1 MEVYN
6 PFSLAG
12 KTLLVTGASS
22 GIGRA
27 IAVECA
33 KMGAKLIITG
43 RNPERLNE
51 TYCALSGDGH
61 VQFTAD
67 LSKEE
72 DIDTLVEALP
82 KLDGCVCNAGINR
95 PQLVQYAERKDVVE
109 TFEINAFSVFLLVQK
124 LLQNKKIN
132 KKASIVFT
140 SSVSGVYVSSVGGAL
155 YSASKGAIHGY
166 LKGLALDLAGRG
178 IRVNSVNPGVIDTQ
192 IFSEN
197 TITAEQLEEDK
208 KRYPLKRFGKPE
220 EVAYAVVYL
229 LSDASEWVTGSNLLI
244 DGGYT
249 LL

>member
-1 MEVYN
+1 MEFYN

-33 KMGAKLIITG
+33 KIGANLIITG
-43 RNPERLNE
+43 RNSKRLNE
-51 TYCALSGDGH
+51 TYSVLRGDNH
-61 VQFTAD
+61 IQLTAD

-95 PQLVQYAERKDVVE
+95 PLLVQFAEKKDIIE
-109 TFEINAFSVFLLVQK
+109 TFEINVFSSFLLIQK

-155 YSASKGAIHGY
+155 YSASKGAVQGY

-178 IRVNSVNPGVIDTQ
+178 IRVNSVNPGEIDTQ
-192 IFSEN
+192 LFSDD
-197 TITAEQLEEDK
+197 TIAAEQLEENK

-229 LSDASEWVTGSNLLI
+229 LSDASEWVTGTNLLI

>member
-1 MEVYN
+1 MEFYN

-12 KTLLVTGASS
+12 KTMLITGASS

-27 IAVECA
+27 IAIECA
-33 KMGAKLIITG
+33 KMGAALAITG
-43 RNPERLNE
+43 RNPERLDE
-51 TYCALSGDGH
+51 TYCVLSGNNH
-61 VQFTAD
+61 FQHPAN
-67 LSKEE
+67 LSNEE
-72 DIDTLVEALP
+72 DIDKLVEVLP

-95 PQLVQYAERKDVVE
+95 PLLAQYAERKDVFE
-109 TFEINAFSVFLLVQK
+109 TFEINTFSVFLLIQK
-124 LLQNKKIN
+124 LLQHKKIN

-140 SSVSGVYVSSVGGAL
+140 SSISGIYVSSVGGAL

-178 IRVNSVNPGVIDTQ
+178 IRVNSVNPGMIDTQ

-197 TITAEQLEEDK
+197 TITPEQLEEDK

-220 EVAYAVVYL
+220 EVAYAAVYL
-229 LSDASEWVTGSNLLI
+229 LSDASEWVTGANLLI

>member
-1 MEVYN
+1 MESYN

-22 GIGRA
+22 GIGKA
-27 IAVECA
+27 IALECA
-33 KMGAKLIITG
+33 KMGANLIITG
-43 RNPERLNE
+43 RNPDRLDE
-51 TYCALSGDGH
+51 TFSALQGDNH
-61 VQFTAD
+61 IQFTAD

-72 DIDTLVEALP
+72 DIDTLVNALP

-95 PQLVQYAERKDVVE
+95 PLLAQFAEKKDVFE
-109 TFEINAFSVFLLVQK
+109 TFEINAFSAFLLIQK

-140 SSVSGVYVSSVGGAL
+140 SSISGVYVSSVGGAL

-208 KRYPLKRFGKPE
+208 KRYPLKRFGRPE

-229 LSDASEWVTGSNLLI
+229 LSDASEWVTGTSLLI